1 MKIFLALLSAFI
13 LMQLIRVD
21 YSNPPVDPKVDF
33 QSAARPPEE
42 VLSTLKSA
50 CYDCHSNETRY
61 PWYSQVAPL
70 SWWIKNH
77 IREGREHLNFST
89 LGSLE
94 SEDLRHQLEEAAEV
108 IREKEMPMSSYSR
121 IHADARLSDTQRALL
136 AQWLEHY
143 VPASSGWG
151 LGQ

>member
-1 MKIFLALLSAFI
+1 MKIFISLLSAFI

-33 QSAARPPEE
+33 QSIAQPPTE

-50 CYDCHSNETRY
+50 CYDCHSNETKY
-61 PWYSQVAPL
+61 PWYSQVAPV
-70 SWWIKNH
+70 SWWMKGH
-77 IREGREHLNFST
+77 IGEAREKLNFST
-89 LGSLE
+89 LGALE
-94 SEDLRHQLEEAAEV
+94 SEDLREQLKEAAEV
-108 IREKEMPMSSYSR
+108 IREGEMPLTSYTR
-121 IHADARLSDTQRALL
+121 MHAEARLSDTQRALL

-151 LGQ
+151 LAE